1 MKKGLLV
8 QLLLFGI
15 VLCVLPGCNHTTQTV
30 TPTLP
35 VLSSSE
41 TVASS
46 GGCEMLEGTWM
57 VGGIYYNRNL
67 IDVADNDALAD
78 LYDTTYLW
86 IHEGGTFLYYNFYN
100 HQGTYAQKEENSFI
114 LKTDNVFSYDF
125 TENGLEEKAI
135 ESSSK
140 TSYLVTVLDDNT
152 IQLDDLDPATGKAAA
167 DSSPLLFVREDEE
180 SSYIQTRK
188 TPLNGSP
195 DSDTQKE
202 TETQKDSP
210 STAKKDTK
218 APSSGSSTSVSS
230 GERNALRSA
239 KDYLAVMPFSYSGLI
254 DQLEYEGYSN
264 SEAAYAAD
272 NCGADW
278 YEQAVKSAKQY
289 LEVMAF
295 SRSGLIDQLEYE
307 GYTHDQAVYGVDKAY

>member
-1 MKKGLLV
+1 MPKRSV
-8 QLLLFGI
+8 VF
-15 VLCVLPGCNHTTQTV
+15 VLICAMAVCLLPGCSHTTQTV

-35 VLSSSE
+35 ALSSSE
-41 TVASS
+41 TVSTSS
-46 GGCEMLEGTWM
+46 ECEILDGTWT
-57 VGGIYYNRNL
+57 VGGIYYNRYL
-67 IDVADNDALAD
+67 IDIADNDALSD

-86 IHEGGTFLYYNFYN
+86 IHEDGTFLYYNFYN
-100 HQGTYAQKEENSFI
+100 RQGTYARKAENSFI
-114 LKTDNVFSYDF
+114 LKTDKVFTYDM
-125 TENGLEEKAI
+125 TESGLEKKAV

-167 DSSPLLFVREDEE
+167 DSSPLLFVRENEE
-180 SSYIQTRK
+180 SSYIQANK
-188 TPLNGSP
+188 APLNGSS
-195 DSDTQKE
+195 DSDTQKK
-202 TETQKDSP
+202 TETQKESP
-210 STAKKDTK
+210 PTTKKDT
-218 APSSGSSTSVSS
+218 PSDSSTSVSS
-230 GERNALRSA
+230 GKRNALRSA
-239 KDYLAVMPFSYSGLI
+239 KDYLAVMPFSYSGLVE
-254 DQLEYEGYSN
+254 QLEYEGYSN
-264 SEAAYAAD
+264 SEATYAAD